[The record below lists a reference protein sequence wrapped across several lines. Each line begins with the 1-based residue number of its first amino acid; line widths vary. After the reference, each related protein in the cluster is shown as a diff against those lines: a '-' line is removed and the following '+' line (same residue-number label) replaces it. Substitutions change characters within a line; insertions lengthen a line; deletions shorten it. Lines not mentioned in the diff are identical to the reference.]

1 MSMTAKT
8 LIRFLSD
15 IVDLK
20 DHAGMIYLVNCNEWD
35 MIQNLSNG
43 DIYYKYIN
51 GDWFSLDPESDN
63 YYKNS
68 YLYKKYVY
76 NILFNDYFSAGE

>member
-43 DIYYKYIN
+43 D
-51 GDWFSLDPESDN
+51 WFSLDPESDN

-76 NILFNDYFSAGE
+76 NILFNDYFPAGE